1 MNRKKSQKGFALV
14 SLLFSIVIIT
24 IIAVLLLKKSNDER
38 NKSLP
43 EIQEQAEQ
51 DVEEIN
57 VNLENYKQ
65 QIEIQNELNANQ

>member
-57 VNLENYKQ
+57 VNLENYQQ